1 MKLFKKPSKGLKI
14 IGMSIPFVVIGI
26 WMIHEWTYGTSEYVM
41 GWICTL
47 FFGLGIPIGIFQ
59 TFDRRPQII
68 LNLDSIWD
76 RTTNQNPILWEQI
89 VSAYNL
95 DISGQK
101 FICLVTD
108 SSFILKKLPN
118 KIAAKIGK
126 SVGAQSLNLSLSQID
141 IDENRF
147 SDLINQLAK
156 SKREDRKKIILTFEN
171 GKVKFPISK
180 LYSVVFY
187 ILVSIALLFFLLTT
201 ISAFMVIMFVTAGAA
216 LLLRWYS
223 GSDVNSKLR
232 KYCNIIVWLG
242 FINMPLS
249 LFTAKTYDYA
259 TERVEVKLLK
269 GISKY
274 KEVNYIYPT
283 RFDLVKTNSE
293 LNLFEEI
300 VAKTFKYEATDFQ
313 YTLKARRLFKNN
325 AD

>member
-68 LNLDSIWD
+68 LNLYSIWD

-108 SSFILKKLPN
+108 SSFILKKSPN
-118 KIAAKIGK
+118 NIAAKIGK
-126 SVGAQSLNLSLSQID
+126 AVGAQSLNLSLSQID

-171 GKVKFPISK
+171 GKVKFSISK

-187 ILVSIALLFFLLTT
+187 ILISIALLFFSLTT

-216 LLLRWYS
+216 LVLRWYS

-232 KYCNIIVWLG
+232 KCCYIIVWLG
-242 FINMPLS
+242 FINMPFS
-249 LFTAKTYDYA
+249 LVTAKTYDYV